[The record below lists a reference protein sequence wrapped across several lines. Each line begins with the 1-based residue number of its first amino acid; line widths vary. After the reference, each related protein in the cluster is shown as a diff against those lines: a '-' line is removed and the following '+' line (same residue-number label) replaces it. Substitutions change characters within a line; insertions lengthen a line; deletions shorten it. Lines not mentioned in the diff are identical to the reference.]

1 MEKEQKA
8 VFATRLGLL
17 RNSINMSQEQ
27 LASAL
32 EIDRGTIAKYE
43 TQSRIP
49 SYEHLT
55 LFAKYFKVSTD
66 YLLGIS
72 DIQSN
77 DTDMQAV
84 CAYTGLSEE
93 AVKEL
98 ANIVGINSK
107 YAQNFIPFVPYE
119 GHDKIEDLRSIFFR
133 ADKDIVSSLLS
144 SVEFWNIALYLKCL
158 RNDTKECSNEF
169 YEKIISIPPNEITKE
184 LEEEYNN
191 IRTADMWRYT
201 ITREIEKIS
210 DMFDKRVQV
219 NKEASDNAKHNPK
232 KE

>member
-93 AVKEL
+93 AVKILINRLSETYCF
-98 ANIVGINSK
+98 IDDYGIIQEVISS
-107 YAQNFIPFVPYE
+107 PY
-119 GHDKIEDLRSIFFR
+119 
-133 ADKDIVSSLLS
+133 KDCAGIISEILS
-144 SVEFWNIALYLKCL
+144 SNEFWNIIFSLKCL
-158 RNDTKECSNEF
+158 QKNTENYSEDLIFKTLTTPPDMIDEETKLKIETISN
-169 YEKIISIPPNEITKE
+169 
-184 LEEEYNN
+184 
-191 IRTADMWRYT
+191 ADIFRYDVS
-201 ITREIEKIS
+201 RKIEKIS
-210 DMFDKRVQV
+210 DMFDNRVK
-219 NKEASDNAKHNPK
+219 KEAEIIAKHNPK

>member
-72 DIQSN
+72 DVQSN

-93 AVKEL
+93 AVK
-98 ANIVGINSK
+98 NIK
-107 YAQNFIPFVPYE
+107 E
-119 GHDKIEDLRSIFFR
+119 KIEYFDTSTGSEYAINCQQVVSQTLASDCFWDIAESLIYMYTDSTIYNDYCDLWHNLEQEQKENHPRSYEQI
-133 ADKDIVSSLLS
+133 KLESDI
-144 SVEFWNIALYLKCL
+144 
-158 RNDTKECSNEF
+158 EF
-169 YEKIISIPPNEITKE
+169 YDRNVDLNRYHIS
-184 LEEEYNN
+184 
-191 IRTADMWRYT
+191 RT
-201 ITREIEKIS
+201 IEKLNDI
-210 DMFDKRVQV
+210 FDKRRGEYCQT
-219 NKEASDNAKHNPK
+219 
-232 KE
+232 